1 MQNAGLRED
10 QRAPAPPLA
19 PPLSLPL
26 DPPLPGAAPSVRSSK
41 ATIGRRP
48 EGQSASIAPRLCP
61 STRDWWD
68 VRLPFVTSSTT
79 RAAGETFLT
88 RGGVE
93 AFAVGPERRERMA
106 PQGGRGM
113 CAGPEATSAAVVPS
127 SACSG
132 LPWKKQHPH
141 PVEFPGVFSKSLQMP
156 FPLSSAFSAPKWNA
170 TEGFT

>member
-1 MQNAGLRED
+1 MK
-10 QRAPAPPLA
+10 RAERRVVGGPEGARPAPGSA
-19 PPLSLPL
+19 PEPALGS
-26 DPPLPGAAPSVRSSK
+26 APSRRCSQCTSSK

-48 EGQSASIAPRLCP
+48 EGRSASIAPRLCP
-61 STRDWWD
+61 STGDWWD

-79 RAAGETFLT
+79 RAAGGTFLT

-93 AFAVGPERRERMA
+93 AFAMGPERRERMA

-132 LPWKKQHPH
+132 LPWKKHHPH
-141 PVEFPGVFSKSLQMP
+141 PVKFPGVFSKSLQMP

-170 TEGFT
+170 T